1 MDNLNKVRVPDIQ
14 FNNLGGF
21 DHGLPT
27 YVFPNQTKL
36 HTGNMR
42 PAKSPPKGSS
52 CPPSCLEGYD
62 GMPACQGFYCLN
74 ECPGCGPA
82 GAWKDGRQQ
91 EGHLPTCSAC
101 LAQYGPS
108 KCCRTEWCK
117 HNSRC
122 DALGAHTPPHTTNFW
137 TQLKEWLSKPL
148 NLSLVLC
155 IIALLIVILF

>member
-42 PAKSPPKGSS
+42 PAKSPPPPPPPP
-52 CPPSCLEGYD
+52 PPS
-62 GMPACQGFYCLN
+62 P
-74 ECPGCGPA
+74 
-82 GAWKDGRQQ
+82 
-91 EGHLPTCSAC
+91 
-101 LAQYGPS
+101 
-108 KCCRTEWCK
+108 
-117 HNSRC
+117 
-122 DALGAHTPPHTTNFW
+122 PPHTTNFW